1 LVLRPAFAPREQ
13 VYLPLEAKPLV
24 SVTHQTDARILT
36 QRVTAQRVQF
46 EVSASQPSMVVA
58 AQSFY
63 HNWRA
68 YIDGHPTR
76 LWRANYA
83 FQALEVPAGQHQV
96 ELVYVDW
103 SFRFGA
109 AISILTVVG
118 CGIRAWFQT
127 GIRKT
132 D

>member
-1 LVLRPAFAPREQ
+1 MQPAFDPAKE
-13 VYLPLEAKPLV
+13 VHLPMEAKSLV
-24 SVTHQTDARILT
+24 SVTHPTDARILA
-36 QRVTAQRVQF
+36 QRVTAQRVQI

-58 AQSFY
+58 AMSFY

-68 YIDGHPTR
+68 TIDGQPTR

-83 FQALEVPAGQHQV
+83 FQALEVPAGRHQV

-103 SFRFGA
+103 SFRLGA

-118 CGIRAWFQT
+118 CGIRWWFRAN
-127 GIRKT
+127 IRET